1 MTAGAIGGL
10 MFWGPWVTQKA
21 EFPTKFSQIYPIDM
35 IKSVMQGDTPIRA
48 QRTYKTMYGTFRH
61 ILKHQGP
68 RAFFRGFVPC
78 FLRAAPVN
86 AATFLGF
93 EMTHKYLNKMG
104 L

>member
-1 MTAGAIGGL
+1 
-10 MFWGPWVTQKA
+10 
-21 EFPTKFSQIYPIDM
+21 M